1 MKRKNILLIV
11 ACIVMGFF
19 LTGCGKK
26 TAITTEQFKNIGNTN
41 NFVVSDVSVQFSS
54 YNYINEA
61 TIIQNPN
68 GWQMEFYVLSD
79 EGYANSMFNTNKN
92 TFESQKENSSLE
104 SSVSIGNYSTYS
116 LTSGDYYMYLCRV
129 DNTLLYVRVEKKFK
143 DSVNKIIDE
152 LGY

>member
-11 ACIVMGFF
+11 VCIVMGFF

-26 TAITTEQFKNIGNTN
+26 TVITTEQFKNIGNTH
-41 NFVVSDVSVQFSS
+41 NFVISDVTVQYSS

-61 TIIQNPN
+61 TVIQNPD
-68 GWQMEFYVLSD
+68 GWQMEFYVLSN
-79 EGYANSMFNTNKN
+79 EEYADSMFNTNKN
-92 TFESQKENSSLE
+92 TFENQKENSSLE
-104 SSVSIGNYSTYS
+104 SSVSMGNYSTYS
-116 LTSGDYYMYLCRV
+116 LTSGGYYMHLCRV
-129 DNTLLYVRVEKKFK
+129 DNTLLYVRVEEKFK